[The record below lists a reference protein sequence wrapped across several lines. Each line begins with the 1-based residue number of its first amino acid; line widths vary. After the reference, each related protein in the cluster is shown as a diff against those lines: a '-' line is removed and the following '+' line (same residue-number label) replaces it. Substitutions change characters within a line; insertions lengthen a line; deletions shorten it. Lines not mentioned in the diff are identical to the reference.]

1 MKFLNFSALYHLF
14 TLGLILLF
22 HLLHQG
28 RKELV
33 VPSLLLWEDQEEN
46 RASKLKWRL
55 KPNLLLFI
63 HLLITTLLVFS
74 LLDPVILGGKS
85 NTNRLV
91 LVIDSSASMQSTE
104 LLPNRFHHAI
114 NKAITMIQKN
124 SSREIALLVADS
136 EPRVLS
142 DFTLDHQQIIKML
155 RSLQPSDTAGD
166 PEAVLNL
173 ASSLIKNDTSA
184 EIFFFTDGAFSQS
197 QNWVESA
204 FKIIQIG
211 NPTDNLGITELKT
224 ASSGRAGEYQIMV
237 KIENFSPAIHT
248 VPLKIN
254 NPEGLIIRDTLTF
267 EPWEEKTLT
276 YNLFTSQRLP
286 YRLILETN
294 DALAIDDYADFILGP
309 VNLRVLLVGP
319 GNFFLERGLRCLPH
333 LELFTRAT
341 ITPQEA
347 GRFDLV
353 IFDRFTPPYGMEGNL
368 VLINTSLPEW
378 EIKPTNNVL
387 SKAEFSWWKTS
398 HPLFRFV
405 DLSAIKVKEC
415 STLIPSEIESETL
428 VSSSKGALVTMIE
441 NPTSRILVFHFDL
454 EQSNLPIQIGFPIM
468 LSNLVSWYYPEYS
481 DPEICH
487 NKTGKVLTIAAGP
500 RKQPIKALLPDG
512 KKEEFLKGLENYA
525 ISNTKQRGIYQI
537 FMEDGSSDYYA
548 INLLSSNESNLTPR
562 SFTTPN
568 TLSNSNIQNISLWY
582 KELWPL
588 LNLIILLLLIIEYYL
603 YHRPARFI
611 WGRNK
616 Q

>member
-22 HLLHQG
+22 HLLQQG

-46 RASKLKWRL
+46 RTSKIKWRL
-55 KPNLLLFI
+55 KPTLLLFI
-63 HLLITTLLVFS
+63 HLLITALLVFS
-74 LLDPVILGGKS
+74 LLDPVIPGGRS

-91 LVIDSSASMQSTE
+91 LIIDSSASMQSTE
-104 LLPNRFHHAI
+104 LLPNRFQHAI
-114 NKAITMIQKN
+114 NKAIKMIQKN

-142 DFTLDHQQIIKML
+142 NFTLDHQQIIKVL
-155 RSLQPSDTAGD
+155 RSLQPSDAADD

-173 ASSLIKNDTSA
+173 ASSLVKNDTSA
-184 EIFFFTDGAFSQS
+184 EIFFFTDGAFPQS
-197 QNWVESA
+197 KDQMQPA

-211 NPTDNLGITELKT
+211 SSTDNLGIIELKT
-224 ASSGRAGEYQIMV
+224 ASSGQAGEYQIMV
-237 KIENFSPAIHT
+237 KIGNFSPAMHT

-254 NPEGLIIRDTLTF
+254 NPEGLIIRDTLAF

-286 YRLILETN
+286 FRLTLETN
-294 DALAIDDYADFILGP
+294 DALAIDNYADFILGP

-347 GRFDLV
+347 ARFDLV
-353 IFDRFTPPYGMEGNL
+353 IFDGFTPPYGMEGNL

-378 EIKPTNNVL
+378 EIEPTKNVL

-405 DLSAIKVKEC
+405 DLSALKVKEY

-441 NPTSRILVFHFDL
+441 NPTGRILVFHFDL
-454 EQSNLPIQIGFPIM
+454 EQSNLPIQVGFPIM

-481 DPEICH
+481 DPEINH
-487 NKTGKVLTIAAGP
+487 DKTGKILIVAAGP
-500 RKQPIKALLPDG
+500 RKQPIKALSPDG
-512 KKEEFLKGLENYA
+512 KEEKLHQGLKGYA
-525 ISNTKQRGIYQI
+525 ITATKQQGIYQI
-537 FMEDGSSDYYA
+537 IMEDGSSDYYA
-548 INLLSSNESNLTPR
+548 VNLLSSNESNLTPR

-568 TLSNSNIQNISLWY
+568 ALSNSNSQNTSLCY

-588 LNLIILLLLIIEYYL
+588 LNLIILMLLIIEYYL
-603 YHRPARFI
+603 YHRPVRFI